1 MEPIKVGENRLA
13 ITRLREHRELAI
25 SALQDAFA
33 HDVLD
38 VEEFERRVTLAHR
51 SDSLAELDALTSDL
65 ALEVGG
71 ERPATSTGAAL
82 AVTPEARPLQT
93 IRGLMSATTRSG
105 PWSVPRRL
113 EVRALMSSTVL
124 DFREARF
131 PPGEV
136 ELDLRAVMS
145 SVEIIVPPGL
155 PVETEG
161 SAVLGVF
168 DDVQRAPHTA
178 EPDAPRLKVRG
189 SAFMSAVEIRMRLPG
204 ETEREHRL
212 RARRDLRAARRQL
225 RS

>member
-1 MEPIKVGENRLA
+1 MGPIKVSE
-13 ITRLREHRELAI
+13 TRLLTLRVREHRERAI

-33 HDVLD
+33 HDLLD
-38 VEEFERRVTLAHR
+38 VEELERRVTLAHR
-51 SDSLAELDALTSDL
+51 SDSLADLDALTSDL
-65 ALEVGG
+65 ALEEGG
-71 ERPATSTGAAL
+71 ERPSTPAGVAL
-82 AVTPEARPLQT
+82 AVTPEARPVQA
-93 IRGLMSATTRSG
+93 IRGFMSATTRSG

-131 PPGEV
+131 PPGV
-136 ELDLRAVMS
+136 IELDLRAVMS

-161 SAVLGVF
+161 SAILGVF
-168 DDVQRAPHTA
+168 DDVQRAPQTA

-204 ETEREHRL
+204 ETEQEHRL
-212 RARRDLRAARRQL
+212 RERRELGATRRQL